1 MLSLRADGFAL
12 TPEPAEVKTA
22 GMIPLEDYSEDII
35 GKIMRGRGITGE
47 QLCADSGITA
57 TELQALLDGEALTDA
72 LRKVAPVL
80 GLGPEQLLVCA
91 NKTWYPDQPVGLT
104 GFAMAN
110 TTFHDM
116 TVNAYVVWDTTT
128 RRAVVFDS
136 GADCEPLLE
145 VIRREKLSVGLILLT
160 HAHTD
165 HVIDLDRLV
174 RETGNPPVWI
184 NALERDDEDFPGE
197 AGTFEAGRTFTLDG
211 LAIESVQT
219 SGHSPGGTTYVVR
232 GLNHPLAIVGDS
244 LFAGSMGGSM
254 TAYEEGL
261 RNNLEK
267 ILPLPGD
274 TILAPGHGPLTT
286 VAQER
291 EHNPFFTGA

>member
-1 MLSLRADGFAL
+1 MCRDGFAL
-12 TPEPAEVKTA
+12 TPELPDVKTA

-35 GKIMRGRGITGE
+35 GKIMRGRGISEE
-47 QLCADSGITA
+47 QLCADAGITA
-57 TELQALLDGEALTDA
+57 VELQALLDGEALTDA

-80 GLGPEQLLVCA
+80 GLGAEQLVDCA
-91 NKTWYPDQPVGLT
+91 KKTWYPDQPVGLT

-116 TVNAYVVWDTTT
+116 TVNAYVIWDTAT
-128 RRAVVFDS
+128 RKAVVFDS

-145 VIRREKLSVGLILLT
+145 VIRKEGLSVVLILLT

-165 HVIDLDRLV
+165 HVVDLDRLV

-184 NALERDDEDFPGE
+184 NALERDDEDFPAG
-197 AGTFEAGRTFTLDG
+197 AGTFEAGRTFTVDG
-211 LAIESVQT
+211 LTIDSLQT
-219 SGHSPGGTTYVVR
+219 SGHSPGGTTYVIQ
-232 GLNHPLAIVGDS
+232 GLNQPLAIVGDS

-254 TAYEEGL
+254 TSYEEGL
-261 RNNLEK
+261 RNNFEK
-267 ILPLPGD
+267 ILPLAGD

-286 VAQER
+286 VVQEKA
-291 EHNPFFTGA
+291 HNPFFTGA